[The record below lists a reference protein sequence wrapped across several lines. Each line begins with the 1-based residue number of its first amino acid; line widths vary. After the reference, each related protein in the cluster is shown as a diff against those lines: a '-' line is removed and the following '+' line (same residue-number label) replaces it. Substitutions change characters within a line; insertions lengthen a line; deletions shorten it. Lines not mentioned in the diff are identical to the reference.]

1 MTDTTTNCECFT
13 LQSANTQPVV
23 VGHNPVVMLGLLS
36 MFMLIVTVLVLAIVI
51 KPKAPRIPD
60 HQLPNPHRSHQEQIM
75 DIDSDAAH

>member
-1 MTDTTTNCECFT
+1 MTDATTNCECFT

-23 VGHNPVVMLGLLS
+23 VGHNPVVMLGLIA
-36 MFMLIVTVLVLAIVI
+36 MFLLIVTVLVLAIII

-60 HQLPNPHRSHQEQIM
+60 HQLPNTRSHQEQIM